1 MCSTG
6 GLILILLIALFYNGL
21 YTVVDATTSTTTSKV
36 TTAAS
41 KSLTGAGHQTITTVK
56 QEHPHRRQV
65 EEKERGH
72 DFENVSRHASTA
84 TNAPTNDYTRTDGRT
99 SSSSGSGNVGHFI
112 DITRKH
118 KIHYNGL
125 VVSEKTFFLN
135 NLILFYANL
144 GGFSFIVLII

>member
-6 GLILILLIALFYNGL
+6 GLILILLIALFYNGF

-56 QEHPHRRQV
+56 QEHPHRQV
-65 EEKERGH
+65 EEKEREH

-99 SSSSGSGNVGHFI
+99 SSSFGSGDVGHFI

-125 VVSEKTFFLN
+125 VVSEKTFF
-135 NLILFYANL
+135 
-144 GGFSFIVLII
+144 